1 MLLKVIY
8 YSVSILSIFLFVSS
22 VQFKEKKNI
31 LLVQTFA
38 SMSYFIV
45 YYILGAFSGCAIELI
60 EQTKDIVFYFFEKKK
75 VSIPLILLVI
85 FVTLLI
91 TASIIT
97 YDGLYSLLPL
107 IINLSHF
114 ISSYLKNPK
123 YIRVVML
130 ICGFIWL
137 IYNIIIGAYIIII
150 GNVLEI
156 ISATISLIR
165 YKEDKKE
172 IKKQVL
178 AN

>member
-1 MLLKVIY
+1 
-8 YSVSILSIFLFVSS
+8 
-22 VQFKEKKNI
+22 
-31 LLVQTFA
+31 
-38 SMSYFIV
+38 
-45 YYILGAFSGCAIELI
+45 
-60 EQTKDIVFYFFEKKK
+60 
-75 VSIPLILLVI
+75 
-85 FVTLLI
+85 
-91 TASIIT
+91 
-97 YDGLYSLLPL
+97 
-107 IINLSHF
+107 
-114 ISSYLKNPK
+114 
-123 YIRVVML
+123 ML